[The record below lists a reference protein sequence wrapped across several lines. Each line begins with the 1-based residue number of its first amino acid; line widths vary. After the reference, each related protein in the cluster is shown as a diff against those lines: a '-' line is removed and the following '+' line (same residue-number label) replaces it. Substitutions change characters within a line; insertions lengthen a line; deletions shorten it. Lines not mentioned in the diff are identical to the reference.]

1 MMQFSYKNEH
11 SRMLIV
17 RCIGEKNFF
26 VEKVILPFEVIAFE
40 APKDAIEDA
49 LTVESPQDILDCIML
64 TLKRNSQY
72 HRICARHSKEVLDL
86 LYGVDK
92 NNNVVEINA
101 GALDD
106 DYLTDP
112 KKWIDYTELPDSG
125 KVQTGNVEI
134 KTDNIGLFT
143 EDELVAKGY
152 QLTDTGWV
160 KA

>member
-1 MMQFSYKNEH
+1 MIEEFSSPSLNN
-11 SRMLIV
+11 L
-17 RCIGEKNFF
+17 
-26 VEKVILPFEVIAFE
+26 
-40 APKDAIEDA
+40 KDSIEDA

-72 HRICARHSKEVLDL
+72 HRVCARHSKEVLDL

-92 NNNVVEINA
+92 KNNVVEINA

-112 KKWIDYTELPDSG
+112 KKWVDYTELPD
-125 KVQTGNVEI
+125 GNVDI
-134 KTDNIGLFT
+134 VASATDVMS
-143 EDELVAKGY
+143 EDELVANGY

-160 KA
+160 KS

>member
-1 MMQFSYKNEH
+1 MIEEFSSPSLNN
-11 SRMLIV
+11 L
-17 RCIGEKNFF
+17 
-26 VEKVILPFEVIAFE
+26 
-40 APKDAIEDA
+40 KDSIEDA
-49 LTVESPQDILDCIML
+49 LTSESPQDILDCIML

-92 NNNVVEINA
+92 SKNVVELNA
-101 GALDD
+101 AAEDD
-106 DYLTDP
+106 HSWITDS

-125 KVQTGNVEI
+125 KVQTGNDEINVEN
-134 KTDNIGLFT
+134 TGLFT

-160 KA
+160 IA

>member
-1 MMQFSYKNEH
+1 MIDEFSSPSLNN
-11 SRMLIV
+11 L
-17 RCIGEKNFF
+17 
-26 VEKVILPFEVIAFE
+26 
-40 APKDAIEDA
+40 KDSIEDA

-72 HRICARHSKEVLDL
+72 HRVCARHSKEVLDL

-92 NNNVVEINA
+92 KNNVVEINA
-101 GALDD
+101 AAEDD
-106 DYLTDP
+106 HSWITDS
-112 KKWIDYTELPDSG
+112 KRWIDYTELPDSG

-134 KTDNIGLFT
+134 NTGLMD
-143 EDELVAKGY
+143 EDELIANGY

>member
-1 MMQFSYKNEH
+1 MIEEFSSPSLNN
-11 SRMLIV
+11 L
-17 RCIGEKNFF
+17 
-26 VEKVILPFEVIAFE
+26 
-40 APKDAIEDA
+40 KDSIEDA
-49 LTVESPQDILDCIML
+49 LTSESPQDILDCIML

-106 DYLTDP
+106 DYLINP
-112 KKWIDYTELPDSG
+112 KKWIDYTELPESG
-125 KVQTGNVEI
+125 TVQTVTENTGM
-134 KTDNIGLFT
+134 FT

-152 QLTDTGWV
+152 QLTDSGWV
-160 KA
+160 KV

>member
-1 MMQFSYKNEH
+1 MVLDEQLDIKRDSRYHGESNSLRPEQMIEDFSSPSLNN
-11 SRMLIV
+11 L
-17 RCIGEKNFF
+17 
-26 VEKVILPFEVIAFE
+26 
-40 APKDAIEDA
+40 KDSIEDA

-72 HRICARHSKEVLDL
+72 HRVCARHSKEVLDL

-92 NNNVVEINA
+92 KNNVVEINA

-106 DYLTDP
+106 DYLTNP
-112 KKWIDYTELPDSG
+112 KKWVDYTELPD
-125 KVQTGNVEI
+125 GNIDIVASA
-134 KTDNIGLFT
+134 TDVMS
-143 EDELVAKGY
+143 EDELVANGY

>member
-1 MMQFSYKNEH
+1 MSDFSSHALNNLRD
-11 SRMLIV
+11 S
-17 RCIGEKNFF
+17 
-26 VEKVILPFEVIAFE
+26 
-40 APKDAIEDA
+40 IEDA
-49 LTVESPQDILDCIML
+49 LTSDSPQDILDCIML

-72 HRICARHSKEVLDL
+72 HRVCARHSKEVLDL

-92 NNNVVEINA
+92 KNNVVEINA
-101 GALDD
+101 SALSD

-125 KVQTGNVEI
+125 KVQLETE
-134 KTDNIGLFT
+134 NIGLFT

>member
-1 MMQFSYKNEH
+1 MSDFSSHALNNLRD
-11 SRMLIV
+11 S
-17 RCIGEKNFF
+17 
-26 VEKVILPFEVIAFE
+26 
-40 APKDAIEDA
+40 IEDA
-49 LTVESPQDILDCIML
+49 LTSDSPQDILDCIML

-72 HRICARHSKEVLDL
+72 HRVCARHSKEVLDL

-92 NNNVVEINA
+92 KNNVVEINA
-101 GALDD
+101 AALSD

-112 KKWIDYTELPDSG
+112 KKWIDYTELPDNHIETVIG
-125 KVQTGNVEI
+125 NTGSMS
-134 KTDNIGLFT
+134 

>member
-1 MMQFSYKNEH
+1 MIEEFSSPSLNN
-11 SRMLIV
+11 L
-17 RCIGEKNFF
+17 
-26 VEKVILPFEVIAFE
+26 
-40 APKDAIEDA
+40 KDAIEDA

-92 NNNVVEINA
+92 SKNVVELNA
-101 GALDD
+101 VAEDD
-106 DYLTDP
+106 HSWITDS
-112 KKWIDYTELPDSG
+112 KRWIDYTELPDSG
-125 KVQTGNVEI
+125 KIQTGNVEL

>member
-1 MMQFSYKNEH
+1 MVLDEQLDIEGDSRYHGESNSLRPEQMIEEFSSPSLNN
-11 SRMLIV
+11 L
-17 RCIGEKNFF
+17 
-26 VEKVILPFEVIAFE
+26 
-40 APKDAIEDA
+40 KDSIEDA
-49 LTVESPQDILDCIML
+49 LTSESPQDILDCIML

-92 NNNVVEINA
+92 SKNVVELNA
-101 GALDD
+101 AAEDD
-106 DYLTDP
+106 HSWITDS
-112 KKWIDYTELPDSG
+112 KRWIDYTELPDSG
-125 KVQTGNVEI
+125 KVQTGNVEL

>member
-1 MMQFSYKNEH
+1 MIEEFSSPSLNN
-11 SRMLIV
+11 L
-17 RCIGEKNFF
+17 
-26 VEKVILPFEVIAFE
+26 
-40 APKDAIEDA
+40 KDSIEDA
-49 LTVESPQDILDCIML
+49 LTSESPQDILDCIML

-101 GALDD
+101 GALSD

-112 KKWIDYTELPDSG
+112 KKWVDYTELP
-125 KVQTGNVEI
+125 TGNVQINTEN
-134 KTDNIGLFT
+134 TGMFT

-160 KA
+160 KS

>member
-1 MMQFSYKNEH
+1 MSDFSSHALNNLRD
-11 SRMLIV
+11 S
-17 RCIGEKNFF
+17 
-26 VEKVILPFEVIAFE
+26 
-40 APKDAIEDA
+40 IEDA
-49 LTVESPQDILDCIML
+49 LTSDSPQDILDCIML

-72 HRICARHSKEVLDL
+72 HRVCARHSKEVLDL

-92 NNNVVEINA
+92 KNNVVEINA
-101 GALDD
+101 GALSD

-112 KKWIDYTELPDSG
+112 KKWIDYTELP
-125 KVQTGNVEI
+125 TGNVEI
-134 KTDNIGLFT
+134 NTENTGVFT

>member
-1 MMQFSYKNEH
+1 MIEEFNSPSLNN
-11 SRMLIV
+11 L
-17 RCIGEKNFF
+17 
-26 VEKVILPFEVIAFE
+26 
-40 APKDAIEDA
+40 KDSIEDA
-49 LTVESPQDILDCIML
+49 LTSESPQDILDCIML

-92 NNNVVEINA
+92 SNNVVEINA
-101 GALDD
+101 GALSD

-112 KKWIDYTELPDSG
+112 KKWIDYTELP
-125 KVQTGNVEI
+125 TGNVEI
-134 KTDNIGLFT
+134 NTENTGMFT

-152 QLTDTGWV
+152 QLTDSGWV

>member
-1 MMQFSYKNEH
+1 MVLDEQLDIKRNSRYYGESNSLRPEQMIEEFSSPSLNN
-11 SRMLIV
+11 L
-17 RCIGEKNFF
+17 
-26 VEKVILPFEVIAFE
+26 
-40 APKDAIEDA
+40 KDSIEDA
-49 LTVESPQDILDCIML
+49 LTSESPQDILDCIML

-101 GALDD
+101 GALSD

-125 KVQTGNVEI
+125 KVQTGNIEI
-134 KTDNIGLFT
+134 NSSAIDVMS
-143 EDELVAKGY
+143 EDELVANGY

>member
-1 MMQFSYKNEH
+1 MIEEFSSPSLNN
-11 SRMLIV
+11 L
-17 RCIGEKNFF
+17 
-26 VEKVILPFEVIAFE
+26 
-40 APKDAIEDA
+40 KDSIEDA

-72 HRICARHSKEVLDL
+72 HRVCARHSKEVLDL

-92 NNNVVEINA
+92 KNNVVEINA

-106 DYLTDP
+106 DYLTNP
-112 KKWIDYTELPDSG
+112 KKWVDYTELPD
-125 KVQTGNVEI
+125 GNVDI
-134 KTDNIGLFT
+134 VASATDVMS
-143 EDELVAKGY
+143 EDELVANGY

>member
-1 MMQFSYKNEH
+1 MIEEFNSPSLNN
-11 SRMLIV
+11 L
-17 RCIGEKNFF
+17 
-26 VEKVILPFEVIAFE
+26 
-40 APKDAIEDA
+40 KDSIEDA
-49 LTVESPQDILDCIML
+49 LTSESPQDILDCIML

-92 NNNVVEINA
+92 SKNVVELNA
-101 GALDD
+101 AAEDD
-106 DYLTDP
+106 HSWITDS
-112 KKWIDYTELPDSG
+112 KRWIDYTELPDSG
-125 KVQTGNVEI
+125 KIQTGNIEL
-134 KTDNIGLFT
+134 KTENIGLFT